1 MLSGNQQLR
10 YSRFKRKQRAL
21 SIEPARVTR
30 EAAVRSD
37 DAVAGN
43 DDADRIAPGRG
54 PCGARAARES
64 GAAREL
70 AVGDGLAETDSR
82 DRLPHGALKRRAFG
96 CERGFEAL
104 ELAAEVFGQL
114 ALRLAQR
121 RVVRIAPPIWIN
133 LRKIFL
139 AVEVD
144 AGKSCVVCDEQ
155 HLPLGTFIEI
165 VVMHGYSF
173 VSDCHRCM

>member
-1 MLSGNQQLR
+1 MRYKSSRGQQIR
-10 YSRFKRKQRAL
+10 YPRFKREQRAL

-37 DAVAGN
+37 DAVARN

-54 PCGARAARES
+54 ARGAGAARAS

-82 DRLPHGALKRRAFG
+82 DRLPHVLLKRRAFG
-96 CERGFEAL
+96 RERGFEAL
-104 ELAAEVFGQL
+104 ALAAEVFGQL
-114 ALRLAQR
+114 AFRLAQR
-121 RVVRIAPPIWIN
+121 RVARIAPPIRIN

-144 AGKSCVVCDEQ
+144 AGEPFLV
-155 HLPLGTFIEI
+155 
-165 VVMHGYSF
+165 
-173 VSDCHRCM
+173 

>member
-1 MLSGNQQLR
+1 MRHINNLGSQQIRHLR
-10 YSRFKRKQRAL
+10 LEREQRAL

-37 DAVAGN
+37 DAVARN
-43 DDADRIAPGRG
+43 DDADRIASGRSAR
-54 PCGARAARES
+54 GARAAWAS
-64 GAAREL
+64 AAAREL

-82 DRLPHGALKRRAFG
+82 DCLPHVLLKRRAFG

-104 ELAAEVFGQL
+104 ALAAEVFGEFL
-114 ALRLAQR
+114 FRLAQR
-121 RVVRIAPPIWIN
+121 RVARIPPPIRID

-144 AGKSCVVCDEQ
+144 TGKSFSIRD
-155 HLPLGTFIEI
+155 
-165 VVMHGYSF
+165 
-173 VSDCHRCM
+173 

>member
-1 MLSGNQQLR
+1 EGE
-10 YSRFKRKQRAL
+10 QRAL
-21 SIEPARVTR
+21 SVKPTRITR
-30 EAAVRSD
+30 EAAVRSG

-54 PCGARAARES
+54 ARGARAARVS

-82 DRLPHGALKRRAFG
+82 DSLPHVLLKRRAFG
-96 CERGFEAL
+96 CERGLEAL
-104 ELAAEVFGQL
+104 ALAAEVFGQL
-114 ALRLAQR
+114 AFRLAQR
-121 RVVRIAPPIWIN
+121 RVARIPPPIRLD

-144 AGKSCVVCDEQ
+144 AGESSAVCDEQ
-155 HLPLGTFIEI
+155 HLPVRTFIEI
-165 VVMHGYSF
+165 VVVHGYSF
-173 VSDCHRCM
+173 VSDCHRCIAA